1 MCYMGRSRGGAGRS
15 SASSSGIGVR
25 ELRQNLSVYLT
36 RVKAGETIAVTERGQ
51 QVAVLAPRAAGLTS
65 LDRLVAAGRAVG
77 PRGDL
82 LALGPPLGR
91 RASRR
96 ASHALEQLRRE
107 RPWR

>member
-1 MCYMGRSRGGAGRS
+1 MGRSRG
-15 SASSSGIGVR
+15 GIGVR
-25 ELRQNLSVYLT
+25 ELRQNLSAYLR
-36 RVKAGETIAVTERGQ
+36 RVKAGETIAVAQCGQ
-51 QVAVLAPRAAGLTS
+51 QVAVLSPAGVGLTS
-65 LDRLVAAGRAVG
+65 LDRLVATGRAVA

-96 ASHALEQLRRE
+96 ASHALDQLRRE